1 MDNKICLRKEQ
12 IEILSEKTPDIFVE
26 INEGHKYIPTPIITQ
41 KLNDIFGYVWSWEIL
56 GQWIEESR
64 SFVNSKGEK
73 QNNGGSFYAMV
84 HGRLSYPV
92 LDDNGNITMFHKDA
106 FGCKPIIGKVKVQ
119 SSSYKAAASD
129 ALKKAASLL
138 GIGRDLKIPDR
149 AMESIYKSE
158 QDTFN
163 PNDVAHKEKSNL
175 LVSYIKEVGPE
186 KAKETIIGFCKDT
199 GNYKKFGVIGP
210 SNIDN
215 FFKYLKEKSVS
226 A

>member
-1 MDNKICLRKEQ
+1 MDNKIRLNKEQ
-12 IEILSEKTPDIFVE
+12 VEILSEKTPDIFVE

-56 GQWIEESR
+56 GQWIEECR
-64 SFVNSKGEK
+64 SFVNSRGEK
-73 QNNGGSFYAMV
+73 QNNADSFYAIV

-92 LDDNGNITMFHKDA
+92 LDDNGKVVIFHKDA
-106 FGCKPIIGKVKVQ
+106 FGCKPILGKVKVQ

-138 GIGRDLKIPDR
+138 GIGRDLKIPNK
-149 AMESIYKSE
+149 AMEHIYKGE

-163 PNDVAHKEKSNL
+163 PNDTLHREKSNQL
-175 LVSYIKEVGPE
+175 IAYIKKVGPE
-186 KAKETIIGFCKDT
+186 KAKEAIADFCKTT

-210 SNIDN
+210 SNIDY
-215 FFKYLKEKSVS
+215 FFSHLKAKGDL